1 MPQIAQGI
9 SQWAGPAQRAVVLTL
24 DTPHHDYEESLA
36 ELRALAVTAR
46 VDLLTVVTQRR
57 DRHDPSFFVGRGK
70 SREASEVAK
79 TLGAELIVVDA
90 DLSPRQQRNLEE
102 QTDLPV
108 IDRPGL
114 ILDIFARRAKSN
126 EGKIQVELAQLEYLL
141 PRLVGHGTMLSRL
154 GAGIGTRGPGETKLE
169 VDRRRLRDR
178 IRHLRTELKKV
189 QSHRALLRAGR
200 DRMRMPVVSLVGY
213 TNAGKSTLLNALSG
227 SEVFVEDRLF
237 ATLDPTTR
245 KVMLAGGAE
254 VLLTDTVGFIRD
266 LPPLLVAAFRA
277 TLEEVVESDV
287 LVHVI
292 DYANPLWREQV
303 EAVNRVLADL
313 GAVGKPVVAAFNK
326 MDRVVEYSGRLPILD
341 GVASSVAISART
353 GDGLDALRLA
363 ISQALRLRWERLQV
377 IIPYDHG
384 ELINLAHERGRVL
397 AEEYGMKGVAVSV
410 EVPGELLERFRPY
423 IEPAA

>member
-1 MPQIAQGI
+1 MPQLAQGL
-9 SQWAGPAQRAVVLTL
+9 SQWAGPSQRAVVLTL
-24 DTPHHDYEESLA
+24 DTPHRDYEESLE

-46 VDLLTVVTQRR
+46 VELLTVVTQRR

-70 SREASEVAK
+70 SHEVSEVAK
-79 TLGAELIVVDA
+79 TLGAELIIVDA
-90 DLSPRQQRNLEE
+90 DLTPRQQRNLEL
-102 QTDLPV
+102 QADMPV

-154 GAGIGTRGPGETKLE
+154 GGGIGTRGPGETKLE
-169 VDRRRLRDR
+169 VDRRRLRER

-189 QSHRALLRAGR
+189 QSHRARLRAGR
-200 DRMRMPVVSLVGY
+200 ERLRMPVAALVGY

-227 SEVFVEDRLF
+227 AEVFVEDRLF

-245 KVMLAGGAE
+245 KVALPGGAE
-254 VLLTDTVGFIRD
+254 ALLTDTVGFIRD
-266 LPPLLVAAFRA
+266 LPPQLVAAFRA

-292 DYANPLWREQV
+292 DFANPLWRDQV

-313 GAVGKPVVAAFNK
+313 GAVGKPTVAAFNK
-326 MDRVVEYSGRLPILD
+326 MDQVEYSGRLPVLD
-341 GVASSVAISART
+341 GIAASVAISAR
-353 GDGLDALRLA
+353 DREGLDALRLA
-363 ISQALRLRWERLQV
+363 ISHALRLRWERLQV
-377 IIPYDHG
+377 MIPYNHG

-397 AEEYGMKGVAVSV
+397 AEEYGMNGVAVSV

-423 IEPAA
+423 IEPVA